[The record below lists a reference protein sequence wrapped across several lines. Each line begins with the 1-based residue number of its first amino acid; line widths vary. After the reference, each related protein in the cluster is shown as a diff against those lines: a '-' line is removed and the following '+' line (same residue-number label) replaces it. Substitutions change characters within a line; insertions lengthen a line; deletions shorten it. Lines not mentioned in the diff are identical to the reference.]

1 MYQVDNVHR
10 LLVPMHS
17 VDMYAEQI
25 LDSPLA
31 MGQGLTGWVVEH
43 GTAQNVPQ
51 AQLDPRIQIVP
62 GTESE
67 PEAIAV
73 VPLMVR
79 DQPIGTL
86 NVYRRARTSASTTA
100 SSS

>member
-1 MYQVDNVHR
+1 M
-10 LLVPMHS
+10 
-17 VDMYAEQI
+17 
-25 LDSPLA
+25 
-31 MGQGLTGWVVEH
+31 TGWVVEH
-43 GTAQNVPQ
+43 GMAQNVPQ
-51 AQLDPRIQIVP
+51 AQLDPRIRIVP

-86 NVYRRARTSASTTA
+86 NVYQWRTSASTTT